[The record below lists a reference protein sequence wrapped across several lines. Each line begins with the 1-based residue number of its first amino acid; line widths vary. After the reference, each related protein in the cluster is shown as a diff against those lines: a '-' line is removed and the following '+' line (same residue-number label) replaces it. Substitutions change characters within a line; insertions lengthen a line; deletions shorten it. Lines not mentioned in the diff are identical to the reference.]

1 MPKEILNDLK
11 IPDVKSK
18 FLIFHG
24 KLDDVV
30 PYNRAVET
38 NSFLDLKEISCKMIL
53 DDDCAHSISPIA
65 LDEINKFYEHWN

>member
-1 MPKEILNDLK
+1 MPKEILYDLK
-11 IPDVKSK
+11 TTDVKSS

-38 NSFLDLKEISCKMIL
+38 NSFLDLKKISSKMIL
-53 DDDCAHSISPIA
+53 DDNCAHSISPTAI
-65 LDEINKFYEHWN
+65 DEINKFYEHWI